1 MEGEEEEENEEE
13 QPPGLAKR
21 LMAQHSQKENAA
33 NAGNSSKPVGGAG
46 GKSKPPVA
54 DVPSAIQPA
63 TRSSKPAAL
72 VPEQQQGKSLG
83 KRGNGRGKSAPLPA
97 NDEQLASG
105 DAHHARPGAKRK
117 SGGDAA
123 LDAVPLALSKKNKRS
138 SSPEEHQEEV
148 PGGGGGGEGH
158 KQRQKKAGKVPAS
171 ATVAEVTTAEGPRK
185 KPQNGTGEHTTIS
198 SLGGQWHD
206 QTGPDMS
213 CALLM
218 TI

>member
-148 PGGGGGGEGH
+148 PGGGGGGETD
-158 KQRQKKAGKVPAS
+158 KRRLWSMKDSRKLETLTAAKMMDRRYRLLTAGAG
-171 ATVAEVTTAEGPRK
+171 AGPRVGDRLI
-185 KPQNGTGEHTTIS
+185 P
-198 SLGGQWHD
+198 
-206 QTGPDMS
+206 
-213 CALLM
+213 ALAG
-218 TI
+218 